1 MEKVSKKRLY
11 LSPSITVVEIKPH
24 TLLVESGELHRTSEK
39 VDDDYEALT
48 DELCTVR
55 ELYDSLD
62 DFINFIIDNME

>member
-39 VDDDYEALT
+39 VDDNYEALSRKNKYDVWGE
-48 DELCTVR
+48 DE
-55 ELYDSLD
+55 EDY
-62 DFINFIIDNME
+62 N

>member
-39 VDDDYEALT
+39 VDDNYEALSRRNKD
-48 DELCTVR
+48 DEWG
-55 ELYDSLD
+55 EDEEDY
-62 DFINFIIDNME
+62 N

>member
-39 VDDDYEALT
+39 VDDDYEALSRKNDVWGE
-48 DELCTVR
+48 DE
-55 ELYDSLD
+55 EDY
-62 DFINFIIDNME
+62 N